1 VAARHTI
8 LIADDAQSSREA
20 LRGILAD
27 HYDLLEACDVEGAI
41 RLLSDRWNDIAL
53 VFLDLVMPKGSG
65 LDVLRFMRG
74 QGLLER
80 IPVVVITGMPA
91 EAIDEQIY
99 TLGAT
104 DILYKP
110 FAPMVVL
117 HRAQNTIEL
126 FQHKL
131 SLEEQLA
138 ERTHDL
144 MESKRIIEQSNEFLI
159 NALSSV
165 VEFRSLESGEHIH
178 RVKRLTRLLLQCIQ
192 ENYPEYQLS
201 DDQVRMISD
210 ASALHDVGKIA
221 IPDSI
226 LLKPGRLTDAE
237 FEEMKKHTIYGCS
250 LLEKFKQADNEFYRY
265 CYDICRH
272 HHERYDGK
280 GYPDG
285 LVGEQIPIWAQVV
298 SIADAYDA
306 LVNDRVYKPPYPPK
320 TAVRMIETGE
330 CGAFSPKILACF
342 RMARPKLMAS
352 A

>member
-1 VAARHTI
+1 
-8 LIADDAQSSREA
+8 
-20 LRGILAD
+20 
-27 HYDLLEACDVEGAI
+27 
-41 RLLSDRWNDIAL
+41 
-53 VFLDLVMPKGSG
+53 
-65 LDVLRFMRG
+65 
-74 QGLLER
+74 
-80 IPVVVITGMPA
+80 MPA

-237 FEEMKKHTIYGCS
+237 FEEMKKHTIYGCQILDRFNQDDS
-250 LLEKFKQADNEFYRY
+250 EFFKY
-265 CYDICRH
+265 CYEICRW
-272 HHERYDGK
+272 HHERDDGK
-280 GYPDG
+280 GYPDQLSG
-285 LVGEQIPIWAQVV
+285 DNIPIWAQAV
-298 SIADAYDA
+298 SVADVFDA
-306 LVNDRVYKPPYPPK
+306 LISKRVYKPSFEIN
-320 TAVRMIETGE
+320 TAIRMIEDGE
-330 CGAFSPKILACF
+330 CGKFSDVIMDCFDLAKEDLIAAVIGSDAGAAEQE
-342 RMARPKLMAS
+342 MVS
-352 A
+352 